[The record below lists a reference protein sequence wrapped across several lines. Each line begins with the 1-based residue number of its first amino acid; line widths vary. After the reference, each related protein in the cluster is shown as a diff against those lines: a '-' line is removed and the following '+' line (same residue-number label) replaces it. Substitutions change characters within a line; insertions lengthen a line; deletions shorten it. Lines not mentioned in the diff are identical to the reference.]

1 MRLSNKEIELV
12 AETRVW
18 RNSNRSPWILVYL
31 LSGLAIAIPCIAGNE
46 STYLLILGA
55 LWICIIWMRL
65 FILYHNEYKEFEK
78 IKDNPPEINTLT
90 NKEITTLASKMAL
103 RSVFTRLTYRDI
115 KTIPLMHSEY
125 KNARNEFLSRY
136 TIQNA

>member
-1 MRLSNKEIELV
+1 MKFSDKEIELI

-18 RNSNRSPWILVYL
+18 RKINRSPWVLVYL
-31 LSGLAIAIPCIAGNE
+31 LLGLAIAIPIQSGNE

-55 LWICIIWMRL
+55 LWICMLWIRL
-65 FILYHNEYKEFEK
+65 FISYHNEYKEFKK
-78 IKDNPPEINTLT
+78 IKDNPPEVNTLT

-103 RSVFTRLTYRDI
+103 RSVFTRLTYRDV
-115 KTIPLMHSEY
+115 KTIPSMHSEY